1 MRNPGLELNG
11 SDSVCLNEKTM
22 TDGGVQA
29 HSCFRNRKKTKKAHT
44 ASGFKELQISG
55 GNNCDL
61 EKLFAPFGFVESSV
75 IRYRPPLGDREH
87 RSWALVAF
95 ENAGMLEKLLE
106 SNAYTT
112 MQVACRQS
120 ECLFRILQH
129 PGDPSMQS
137 LMLFEM
143 SCIIDMIHYR
153 DQQ

>member
-1 MRNPGLELNG
+1 MAGYRLTRVSAIAKNKESTQCLWSQRT
-11 SDSVCLNEKTM
+11 SD
-22 TDGGVQA
+22 
-29 HSCFRNRKKTKKAHT
+29 FR
-44 ASGFKELQISG
+44 